1 MNSPSSSRT
10 SRKAVSLSQVFY
22 KNAVYF
28 PNYRLYNGDTP
39 GALNFS
45 CISTV
50 YYCFANVALDGG
62 VFLSDEYAD
71 LQAPCDGVSGGLGS
85 LMHLKQKHPH
95 LQVILSIGGGASSQ
109 AFSTVAAS
117 AVLRDNFARS
127 ARGLVEASGLD
138 GIDIVW
144 QYPTDPQEGTGFLAL
159 LAAVRLYL
167 PEEHYLLTAAL
178 PASCPIL
185 ANIDLRRAA
194 EYLDLLNLV
203 AYDFYGPWSSRS
215 GHHAQLYP
223 SSKDDST
230 SVSSTVSYL
239 LSQGFPAQKTLLGIP
254 LFGRSFVAVP
264 GPGHRSKGS
273 APGSNGDGTFDYSQL
288 PRRGTKEQLDKRACA
303 AFCVGGDGGFVSYD
317 NPDTVKQKAA
327 FCRQKGLGGMFYWTG
342 PADAKDSKRSLVA
355 TGFRALH
362 SS

>member
-62 VFLSDEYAD
+62 VFVSTKTASSDSRHKLTLVIQLSDEYAD

-138 GIDIVW
+138 GID
-144 QYPTDPQEGTGFLAL
+144 
-159 LAAVRLYL
+159 
-167 PEEHYLLTAAL
+167 
-178 PASCPIL
+178 
-185 ANIDLRRAA
+185 
-194 EYLDLLNLV
+194 
-203 AYDFYGPWSSRS
+203 
-215 GHHAQLYP
+215 
-223 SSKDDST
+223 SKP
-230 SVSSTVSYL
+230 L
-239 LSQGFPAQKTLLGIP
+239 LSDALCFK
-254 LFGRSFVAVP
+254 
-264 GPGHRSKGS
+264 
-273 APGSNGDGTFDYSQL
+273 
-288 PRRGTKEQLDKRACA
+288 AC
-303 AFCVGGDGGFVSYD
+303 
-317 NPDTVKQKAA
+317 
-327 FCRQKGLGGMFYWTG
+327 
-342 PADAKDSKRSLVA
+342 
-355 TGFRALH
+355 
-362 SS
+362 